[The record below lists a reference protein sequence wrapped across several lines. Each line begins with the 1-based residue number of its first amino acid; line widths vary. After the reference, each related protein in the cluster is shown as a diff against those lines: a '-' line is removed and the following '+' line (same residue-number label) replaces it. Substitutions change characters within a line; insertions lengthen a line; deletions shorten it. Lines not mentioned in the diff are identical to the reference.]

1 MKQCS
6 RVGIPL
12 EQKPL
17 KLYIYDSW
25 CSTSTNDFEA
35 LSLIKLRTLWIRKFP
50 LENEDFS
57 IYWYLTYRLQIAADG
72 SSGLSQHRWISLT

>member
-35 LSLIKLRTLWIRKFP
+35 LSLIKLRTFG
-50 LENEDFS
+50 LESFLS
-57 IYWYLTYRLQIAADG
+57 KTKTFLYTGTYRLQIAADG
-72 SSGLSQHRWISLT
+72 SSGLSQHGWISLT